1 MGGQTT
7 HAEVLYARL
16 SPVVNRLIWTFLGPD
31 SECDDIAH
39 DIFVKILRSAS
50 SVKQSDRLED
60 WAARVTMNTIKNE
73 FRRRKLRRFVSLH
86 ATTESNTPRC
96 HVDFEGRE
104 LLMRTQAL
112 LERLPTT
119 ERIPLTLQLLRQ
131 ASVAEIAHLCGYS
144 TRTAKRRLKSAK
156 ARFLKLA
163 QSEPTI
169 LARLAP
175 WGEEPSD

>member
-1 MGGQTT
+1 
-7 HAEVLYARL
+7 VR
-16 SPVVNRLIWTFLGPD
+16 NRLIWTFLGPD

-50 SVKQSDRLED
+50 SVKQTDRLED

-112 LERLPTT
+112 ARAPPDHGAHPVDAATAPASERGRDSAPLRLLHTHRETSSQVGQSALLETGA
-119 ERIPLTLQLLRQ
+119 ERADDFGAPRPL
-131 ASVAEIAHLCGYS
+131 GGG
-144 TRTAKRRLKSAK
+144 
-156 ARFLKLA
+156 A
-163 QSEPTI
+163 Q
-169 LARLAP
+169 
-175 WGEEPSD
+175 